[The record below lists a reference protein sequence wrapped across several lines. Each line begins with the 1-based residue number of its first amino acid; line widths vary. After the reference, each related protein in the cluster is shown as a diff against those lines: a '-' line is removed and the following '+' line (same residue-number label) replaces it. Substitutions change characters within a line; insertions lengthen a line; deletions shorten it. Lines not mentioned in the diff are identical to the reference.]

1 MMIASTLIIYV
12 FLLGHKIISVD
23 AISAVAAVSHSL
35 SLSALNSYETAVPDV
50 PAGSESVSHLPF
62 VSQSQPPLHQ
72 VKVSFCNTD
81 CRPETACLKNHLL
94 LLLST

>member
-23 AISAVAAVSHSL
+23 AISAMAAVSHSL
-35 SLSALNSYETAVPDV
+35 SLSALNNYETAVPDV

-72 VKVSFCNTD
+72 VKVSFCCKND
-81 CRPETACLKNHLL
+81 SFCRYTVTQIVGRKLHA
-94 LLLST
+94 